1 MILNSL
7 SITNLGV
14 FKGEHQVDLIPR
26 DKYGRKRPIIL
37 FGGLNGAGKTTT
49 LTAIRLALY
58 GRQSFGRGIPLNQ
71 YHQHLSD
78 LIHIDRATGQ
88 KIDFSKIQLSFT
100 YGRHGKINDYLIVR
114 SWVRKSKSIV
124 ENLEI
129 MQNGNALDYFNPEQK
144 QSFLNE
150 LAPIGVSDLFFFDG
164 EKIAELAEDDT
175 NEALIDAIN
184 RLLGLDIVDRLRSD
198 LGIYLREQKQSE
210 LPKEVSKQIRVHE
223 KSYNDNYNDYQKKL
237 TELED
242 LKTVHAS
249 ISRDVDSVK
258 LRLSDLGGDWAKSKE
273 AAEQKYDALLRERK
287 EIVAEMQ
294 SLLSE
299 ILPLAFAPKKIE
311 GLLKSLDTEK
321 EEKER
326 ISVRK
331 KLEGGIKRL
340 NRELAKELG
349 SPNKAKID
357 SAINNAFSN
366 LLNKKRTNEIIH
378 DISDSA
384 LMKIKE
390 AVEVRLPHQRE
401 RFGKCNV
408 RLDEIDEQLAS
419 LSNVIA
425 RAPEQSRLEKVLSEL
440 GDLQTKQ
447 GGIES
452 KIDYV
457 KNEAKQFLRSA
468 IDSLR
473 RLDELDKKY
482 SQTKSMEKGI
492 ELAIKTRG
500 MLEEFSEKTKLR
512 KISVLEEEF
521 VKSFCKLAR
530 KDDMSVLARI
540 DPVSFNLSL
549 IDKDGNEIKK
559 KKLSAGEKQIYAIA
573 MLEALGRTSGRNL
586 PVIIDTPLGRLDSKH
601 RDNLVK
607 NYFPTASHQVLILST
622 DTEIDEEFYK
632 QLSPEV
638 SHAFS
643 VDYMPEEGSSYFN
656 EGYFWR

>member
-7 SITNLGV
+7 SITNFGV
-14 FKGEHQVDLIPR
+14 FKGEHNVDLIPR
-26 DKYGRKRPIIL
+26 EKYGRKRPIIL

-88 KIDFSKIQLSFT
+88 KIDFSEVQLSFT
-100 YGRHGKINDYLIVR
+100 YGRHGKINEYVIVR
-114 SWVRKSKSIV
+114 SWERKSKSIV
-124 ENLEI
+124 EHLEI
-129 MQNGNALDYFNPEQK
+129 TQNGESLDYFNVEQK

-184 RLLGLDIVDRLRSD
+184 RLLGLDIVDRLRAD

-210 LPKEVSKQIRVHE
+210 FPKDISKEIRAYE
-223 KSYNDNYNDYQKKL
+223 KSYNENYKNYQNKL

-242 LKTVHAS
+242 LKTVYTSTA
-249 ISRDVDSVK
+249 REVDSVK

-273 AAEQKYDALLRERK
+273 AAEQKYEALLKERK
-287 EIVAEMQ
+287 ETCAEMQ
-294 SLLSE
+294 ALLSDL
-299 ILPLAFAPKKIE
+299 LPLAFAPKKIGE
-311 GLLKSLDTEK
+311 LLKSLEDER
-321 EEKER
+321 EEKVKT
-326 ISVRK
+326 SVRSR
-331 KLEGGIKRL
+331 LEGGIKQL

-349 SPNKAKID
+349 SSLKAKID
-357 SAINNAFSN
+357 SAINNAFLKVLST
-366 LLNKKRTNEIIH
+366 KGSKEIIH
-378 DISDSA
+378 DVSDSA
-384 LMKIKE
+384 LIKIKE
-390 AVEVRLPHQRE
+390 AVEVRLPHQRD
-401 RFGKCNV
+401 RFNKHNV
-408 RLDEIDEQLAS
+408 RLDEIEEKLSSLA
-419 LSNVIA
+419 NVIA

-440 GDLQTKQ
+440 GDLQAKL
-447 GGIES
+447 GGIAS
-452 KIDYV
+452 QVDYV
-457 KNEAKQFLRSA
+457 KNETKQFLKAA

-473 RLDELDKKY
+473 RLNDLDKKY

-492 ELAIKTRG
+492 ELAINTRG
-500 MLEEFSEKTKLR
+500 MLEEFSEITKLR

-521 VKSFCKLAR
+521 IKSFCKLAR

-549 IDKDGNEIKK
+549 IDKDGNEINK

-586 PVIIDTPLGRLDSKH
+586 PIIIDTPLGRLDSKH

-622 DTEIDEEFYK
+622 DTEIDEQFYK

-643 VDYMPEEGSSYFN
+643 VDYMPQEGSSYFN

>member
-7 SITNLGV
+7 SITNFGV

-26 DKYGRKRPIIL
+26 EKYGRKRPIIL

-78 LIHIDRATGQ
+78 LIHIDRATGK
-88 KIDFSKIQLSFT
+88 KIDFSEIQLSFT

-129 MQNGNALDYFNPEQK
+129 TQNGKALDYFNPEQK

-210 LPKEVSKQIRVHE
+210 LPKDVSKQIRGYE
-223 KSYNDNYNDYQKKL
+223 KSYNDNYQNYQKKL

-242 LKTVHAS
+242 LKTVYTS

-273 AAEQKYDALLRERK
+273 AAEQKYDVLLGERK

-321 EEKER
+321 EEKAR
-326 ISVRK
+326 ISVRN

-340 NRELAKELG
+340 NRELAKELD

-357 SAINNAFSN
+357 LAINNAFSN
-366 LLNKKRTNEIIH
+366 LLNKKRTSEIIH

-401 RFGKCNV
+401 RFGKCNM

-457 KNEAKQFLRSA
+457 KNEAKQFLRSS

-492 ELAIKTRG
+492 ELAINTRG
-500 MLEEFSEKTKLR
+500 MLEEFSEITKLR

-549 IDKDGNEIKK
+549 IDKDGNEINKK
-559 KKLSAGEKQIYAIA
+559 SLSAGEKQIYAIA

-586 PVIIDTPLGRLDSKH
+586 PIIIDTPLGRLDSKH

-643 VDYMPEEGSSYFN
+643 VDYTPEEGSSYFN